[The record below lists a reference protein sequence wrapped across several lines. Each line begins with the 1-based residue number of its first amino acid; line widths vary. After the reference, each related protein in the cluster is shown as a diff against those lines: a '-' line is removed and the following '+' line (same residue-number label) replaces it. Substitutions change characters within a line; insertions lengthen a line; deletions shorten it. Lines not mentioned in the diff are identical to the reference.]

1 MAVRSAA
8 GTSRRLLPALLS
20 PAGTCTRTHTAFL
33 HSHATSFGYKQ
44 VPEEEKSKLVGNV
57 FSSVASSYD
66 LMNDLMSVGLHR
78 LWKDRLIS
86 KLNPFPGMKHL
97 DVAGGTGDVAF
108 RVLERINSVSHVAM
122 QGTLTDIEED
132 TQIYVCDINPNMLN
146 VGKKRASEKGYK
158 EGHCLSWIQGDAE
171 ALSFED
177 GSMDGYT
184 IAFGIRNVTHIEK
197 ALSEAYRVLKRG
209 GRFLCLELS
218 HVDVPVFK
226 QIYDVYS
233 FSVIPAMGEL
243 VAGDRQSY
251 QYLVESIRRFPNQEK
266 FAQMIQEAGFERVK
280 EGKSWKDVNTEWQ
293 MHSMAW
299 RIYLGCSLARNLR
312 SGCCF
317 WSTGVT
323 RANSDGFLVLAGNR
337 NDCSGTLDLD
347 ATRALDVVLA
357 GLQLV
362 GHPVVLLLHVEHLAL
377 ELGRLVRRELSL
389 LALRLQRR
397 RDLLLHVAQGRE
409 PALQL
414 PSQHRNSRFSS
425 SSVSMSLRNL
435 SSRGDDDVATGGSR
449 RSSSLSSSLSS
460 PSWMVDPILIILEMD
475 DRLCFL

>member
-1 MAVRSAA
+1 MALRAA
-8 GTSRRLLPALLS
+8 RRLASCSRQGRLLLPSQAQAPCNP
-20 PAGTCTRTHTAFL
+20 PAAAAAAFL

-44 VPEEEKSKLVGNV
+44 VREEEKSRLVGNV

-78 LWKDRLIS
+78 LWKDRLLLHTLAVADSFFFLTHSNQLRFFSFRLVS

-108 RVLERINSVSHVAM
+108 RVLERIKSVGHRAM
-122 QGTLTDIEED
+122 QGYSEE
-132 TQIYVCDINPNMLN
+132 
-146 VGKKRASEKGYK
+146 
-158 EGHCLSWIQGDAE
+158 HCLSWIQGDAE

-233 FSVIPAMGEL
+233 FSVVPTMGEL

-266 FAQMIQEAGFERVK
+266 FAQMIQEAGFERV
-280 EGKSWKDVNTEWQ
+280 EYEN
-293 MHSMAW
+293 
-299 RIYLGCSLARNLR
+299 
-312 SGCCF
+312 
-317 WSTGVT
+317 
-323 RANSDGFLVLAGNR
+323 
-337 NDCSGTLDLD
+337 
-347 ATRALDVVLA
+347 
-357 GLQLV
+357 LV
-362 GHPVVLLLHVEHLAL
+362 GGVVAIHSGLKL
-377 ELGRLVRRELSL
+377 
-389 LALRLQRR
+389 
-397 RDLLLHVAQGRE
+397 
-409 PALQL
+409 
-414 PSQHRNSRFSS
+414 
-425 SSVSMSLRNL
+425 
-435 SSRGDDDVATGGSR
+435 
-449 RSSSLSSSLSS
+449 
-460 PSWMVDPILIILEMD
+460 
-475 DRLCFL
+475 